1 MKRAVVVERGPGIHI
16 PAGIN
21 SRGGASDRWSTLASV
36 SEDFLLPHLD
46 AAYNLARWMMGN
58 DADAEDVVQE
68 ACVRAL
74 AALDRF
80 RGGDRRAWLLA
91 IVRNGCYSAFRGRRG
106 HAASEFD
113 ESAHLDERRT
123 PSPERLVLEDETARR
138 VQAAVAALSPEFR
151 EAIVLREFEG
161 LSYKEIAAVVAVP
174 IGTVMSR
181 LARARAQLQQALGG
195 DR

>member
-1 MKRAVVVERGPGIHI
+1 
-16 PAGIN
+16 
-21 SRGGASDRWSTLASV
+21 LASV

-161 LSYKEIAAVVAVP
+161 LSYKEIAAGVAVP